1 MKSAKIT
8 EYRRRWYDDACG
20 TALAMELVG
29 ERWSLLVVR
38 ELMFGP
44 RRFADIRRG
53 VPGISANV
61 LTQRLEGLAA
71 AGILARR
78 RLPPPLSVDAY
89 ELTPF
94 GRASEP
100 AIQALGR
107 WAVTSPAH
115 DTTLPLSPASLMM
128 SFRTMYAGGVA
139 GRIGFRLGDDIFVAT
154 LGKGIDVARED
165 PAAAEATIDGAPE
178 MVAALVYGGAP
189 LAKLEA
195 GGALRIGGDRALVER
210 FARAFPLPAKIGT
223 ALPG

>member
-8 EYRRRWYDDACG
+8 KGRWYDDACG

-38 ELMFGP
+38 ELMFGA
-44 RRFADIRRG
+44 RRFADLKRG

-71 AGILARR
+71 AGILVRR
-78 RLPPPLSVDAY
+78 RLPAPVSADAY

-94 GRASEP
+94 GLASEP

-128 SFRTMYAGGVA
+128 SFRTMYAGTVE
-139 GRIGFRLGDDIFVAT
+139 GRIGFRLNGDVFVAT
-154 LGKGIDVARED
+154 LGPTIAVARVDLADADARVE
-165 PAAAEATIDGAPE
+165 GAPE
-178 MVAALVYGGAP
+178 PVAGWIYGGVPLAALEGD
-189 LAKLEA
+189 
-195 GGALRIGGDRALVER
+195 GALHVAGDRALLDR
-210 FARAFPLPAKIGT
+210 FARAFPLPAKFG
-223 ALPG
+223 